1 MTGKLFIF
9 GFALAFASSLGAADT
24 TLSAVEIANRN
35 AAARGGL
42 QAWRAVLTLKES
54 GKLAAGGNDRGPAL
68 PPQHPGD
75 NQPIATSPRLQKEAQ
90 LPLVMYM
97 ERPRKV
103 RVELQF
109 RGQTAV
115 QVYDGSNGWKLRP
128 YLNRL
133 EVEPFNSDELR
144 LASLQSDLDGPL
156 IDYAAKGTRV
166 ELDGAEKVE
175 GRNTYKIKLTM
186 KDGRAT
192 HVWID
197 AETFLEA
204 KIEGAPRR
212 LDGQEHQVEIYF
224 RDYRTVDGLRIPFD
238 LETRVVPL
246 ELTSVSHGPARTK
259 ESSYPPETIIID
271 EVKVNLNLDA
281 SLFDKLTVDTVTAA
295 VPKSH

>member
-1 MTGKLFIF
+1 MIGKLLIF
-9 GFALAFASSLGAADT
+9 GFALAFVPSLRAADT

-35 AAARGGL
+35 VAARGGL

-54 GKLAAGGNDRGPAL
+54 GKLAAGGNNRGPAL

-75 NQPIATSPRLQKEAQ
+75 NQPIATSPRLAQEAH

-109 RGQTAV
+109 RGQTAI

-156 IDYAAKGTRV
+156 IDFAAKGSRV
-166 ELDGAEKVE
+166 ELDGTEKVE
-175 GRNTYKIKLTM
+175 GRNTYKIRLTM
-186 KDGRAT
+186 KDGRTT

-212 LDGQEHQVEIYF
+212 LDGQQHQVEIYF
-224 RDYRTVDGLRIPFD
+224 RDYRTVDGLRIPFV

-246 ELTSVSHGPARTK
+246 ELTSVSRGPAHTK
-259 ESSYPPETIIID
+259 ESSFPPETIVID
-271 EVKVNLNLDA
+271 EVKVNPNLDA
-281 SLFDKLTVDTVTAA
+281 SLFEKLTVDTVAA
-295 VPKSH
+295 ADPKSH